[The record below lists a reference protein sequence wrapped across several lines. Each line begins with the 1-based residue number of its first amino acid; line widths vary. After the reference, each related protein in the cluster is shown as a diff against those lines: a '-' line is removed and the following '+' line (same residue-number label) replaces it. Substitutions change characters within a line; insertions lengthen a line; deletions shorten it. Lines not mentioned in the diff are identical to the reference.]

1 MRRRYWSTII
11 LLALNVL
18 CIFAVDIS
26 TIKYRVGKGTSGNG
40 NPGIVVLILSLI
52 LFAIF
57 LIHLVVKS
65 IEYLRKLPPTIT
77 TMVIPSLAI
86 VTLVLMIFGELNTIS
101 ALEQNL
107 NGFTNEKDSVVFR
120 FGWINQYTNTL
131 FYNGYILMFG
141 ISIAML
147 LSCLIVRMQSKPFIV
162 NE

>member
-1 MRRRYWSTII
+1 MKRRYGSTII

-18 CIFAVDIS
+18 CIFAVDIA

-40 NPGIVVLILSLI
+40 NPGIVVLILSL
-52 LFAIF
+52 LLLAIF
-57 LIHLVVKS
+57 LILLVLKS
-65 IEYLRKLPPTIT
+65 IESLRKLPPTVT
-77 TMVIPSLAI
+77 TIVIPFLSL
-86 VTLVLMIFGELNTIS
+86 VTLVLMIFGELNKIS

-107 NGFTNEKDSVVFR
+107 KGFTNSKDSVVFR

-147 LSCLIVRMQSKPFIV
+147 VCCLVVRIQSK
-162 NE
+162 ERRY

>member
-1 MRRRYWSTII
+1 MKRRYRSTII

-26 TIKYRVGKGTSGNG
+26 TIKYKLGKGTSGNG

-52 LFAIF
+52 LLTIF
-57 LIHLVVKS
+57 LIHLVLKS
-65 IEYLRKLPPTIT
+65 IESLRKLPPTIT
-77 TMVIPSLAI
+77 SIVIPALSL
-86 VTLVLMIFGELNTIS
+86 VTLVLMIFGELHTIS

-107 NGFTNEKDSVVFR
+107 NGFTNDKDSVVFR

-147 LSCLIVRMQSKPFIV
+147 VSCLIVRIQSKGRRF
-162 NE
+162 